1 MTSHAQL
8 LNAFT
13 QLKKNYFRKWK
24 NYNEFTSLK
33 LVEKDNWISKY
44 LNSINGKFLGRLL
57 PIIGAIVGRF
67 VEHSYTVLFFYYLRV
82 SVTK

>member
-24 NYNEFTSLK
+24 NYNGFTSLK
-33 LVEKDNWISKY
+33 LVEKTKISILCCNYKDIDEQ
-44 LNSINGKFLGRLL
+44 LDFKIFEFLQW
-57 PIIGAIVGRF
+57 
-67 VEHSYTVLFFYYLRV
+67 
-82 SVTK
+82 